1 MTHRPEP
8 QDAFAAD
15 EQLAYE
21 AELEGY
27 GEDGDYADYDEYLDG
42 LDLDDED
49 FEDDGQPDEQ
59 QEWDDLYGYGP
70 EFDSYDGYDE
80 Y

>member
-1 MTHRPEP
+1 MTYRPDP

-15 EQLAYE
+15 ELAAYE
-21 AELEGY
+21 AEMDALAAEAD
-27 GEDGDYADYDEYLDG
+27 EDWDEFADYCDEH
-42 LDLDDED
+42 
-49 FEDDGQPDEQ
+49 DGQPDEQ